1 MANIAYKINTDYC
14 AYIPDNCRQVRLL
27 GVIGGQRFEVA
38 VVLSPGGLSSGD
50 VGYFRV
56 IVVKGSIRQRNPGSW
71 ELQVFLG
78 RDSSGK
84 RIRKT
89 ETVRGKKA
97 DAERRL
103 REMLTDLDHGITLP
117 QKSYKLE
124 EWLDQWMT
132 DVIIPNRRQKTV
144 DRYEGVIRLHL
155 VPHLGHLE
163 LSKITPV
170 HVQRLEGYLRTE
182 GGMSPKGVQM
192 VHNVLGGALRHAA
205 KMELISRNPVASV
218 SPPPLEKKEAFSP
231 VVASVRRLLAHA
243 EADGH
248 HLWPCLHLLAYTGL
262 RRGEALALEWTRVNL
277 DKQLMTVAAS
287 LVTTARGILVEQP
300 KTSSGQRVVDLDSRT
315 VEILR
320 DHRKRQEK
328 DAQALRMP
336 PPSVV
341 FPRNGLEGWCHPN
354 TLSNTLER
362 LAKKAG
368 CPEVTARSLRHFHA
382 TVSLQASQNVV
393 VVSKRLG
400 HSKVSITLDIYA
412 HALPGWQK
420 EVAEAFAR
428 EMDQES

>member
-1 MANIAYKINTDYC
+1 
-14 AYIPDNCRQVRLL
+14 
-27 GVIGGQRFEVA
+27 
-38 VVLSPGGLSSGD
+38 
-50 VGYFRV
+50 
-56 IVVKGSIRQRNPGSW
+56 
-71 ELQVFLG
+71 
-78 RDSSGK
+78 
-84 RIRKT
+84 
-89 ETVRGKKA
+89 
-97 DAERRL
+97 
-103 REMLTDLDHGITLP
+103 MLTDLDHGITLP
-117 QKSYKLE
+117 QRSYRLE

-182 GGMSPKGVQM
+182 RGMSPKGVQM
-192 VHNVLGGALRHAA
+192 VHNVLGGALRHAV

-262 RRGEALALEWTRVNL
+262 RRGEVLALEWSRVNL

-287 LVTTARGILVEQP
+287 LVTTARGISVEQP
-300 KTSSGQRVVDLDSRT
+300 KTSSGQRVVDLDSLT
-315 VEILR
+315 VEMLR

-336 PPSVV
+336 PPSIV
-341 FPRNGLEGWCHPN
+341 FPRNGLGGWCHPN

-382 TVSLQASQNVV
+382 TVSLQANQNVV